1 MKDSLKKGLI
11 IGAAGSAICV
21 LWHHLL
27 TKKMM
32 QLAMDRVAPQDR
44 SNGKMRV
51 SGSPEMIETT
61 EIVKKAA
68 GQLEKS
74 GCDVV
79 EITAHDG
86 ISLIGH
92 WCPCE
97 EPKRTIVAMHGWRSS
112 WSHDFGLIADFW
124 RNNHCSVLYAEQRGQ
139 NNSGGDHMSL
149 GLLERYD
156 CLAWTNWINEK
167 TGKSIPIYLAGVS
180 MGATSVLMASELEL
194 PDNVFGIAADSA
206 FTSLHAIWKHVSESN
221 LHIPYTQQKAK
232 PLYALP
238 GICYESATKQL
249 PEYYP
254 QIHYLQE
261 YTGFPIYADTETH
274 YLTPGERKLETLLAE
289 LEKAEKYIFL
299 EYFIVQEG
307 VMWNSI
313 LEVLK
318 RKTTQGV
325 TVRLI
330 YDDMGCF
337 LTLPKDY
344 AKQLKKHG
352 IQCAVFNP
360 FRPVLTVKQN
370 NRDHR
375 KIAVIDGKVAF
386 TGGINLADEYINA
399 IEKHGHWKDAA
410 IMLKGK
416 AAWSFTLIFLQTWE
430 ICTHTDEDYEIFY
443 PWKEQECPV
452 TAKGFVQPY
461 ADSPMDEEN
470 VGEHVYLHILNNA
483 KKYVY
488 INTPYLIVDDSMLSA
503 LRLAA
508 KSGVDIRIITPHRW
522 DKWWVHMTTRSYY
535 RELIKSG
542 VKIYEYTNGFI
553 HSKTFVSDD
562 RTATVGTTNLD
573 FRSLYL
579 HYECGALL
587 YEAKA
592 VMEVKE
598 DFLQTL
604 EICQQVTEKD
614 CKTNIVVHLLQDI
627 LRLFAPLM

>member
-1 MKDSLKKGLI
+1 MMHQRWLRVLFRRRVLTI
-11 IGAAGSAICV
+11 LLLVIQVYFLVTLVIGGSQISQN
-21 LWHHLL
+21 LSRLL
-27 TKKMM
+27 T
-32 QLAMDRVAPQDR
+32 
-44 SNGKMRV
+44 
-51 SGSPEMIETT
+51 I
-61 EIVKKAA
+61 
-68 GQLEKS
+68 
-74 GCDVV
+74 
-79 EITAHDG
+79 
-86 ISLIGH
+86 ISI
-92 WCPCE
+92 
-97 EPKRTIVAMHGWRSS
+97 
-112 WSHDFGLIADFW
+112 IA
-124 RNNHCSVLYAEQRGQ
+124 VLYIVSRKDKGAYKTAWAILILTFPLF
-139 NNSGGDHMSL
+139 GGLMYILFNAQSSKWRFQKD
-149 GLLERYD
+149 
-156 CLAWTNWINEK
+156 
-167 TGKSIPIYLAGVS
+167 
-180 MGATSVLMASELEL
+180 VL
-194 PDNVFGIAADSA
+194 
-206 FTSLHAIWKHVSESN
+206 H
-221 LHIPYTQQKAK
+221 TQQKAK
-232 PLYALP
+232 PLYDLP
-238 GICYESATKQL
+238 GVCYESATEQF
-249 PEYYP
+249 PEHCT
-254 QIHYLQE
+254 QIHYLQK
-261 YTGFPIYADTETH
+261 YAGFPIYEGTQTQ
-274 YLTPGERKLETLLAE
+274 YLTPGERKLEVLLEE

-318 RKTTQGV
+318 RKAAQGV

-344 AKQLKKHG
+344 AKQLKKYG

-416 AAWSFTLIFLQTWE
+416 AAWSFALIFLQMWE
-430 ICTHTDEDYEIFY
+430 LCTKTDEDYETFY

-452 TAKGFVQPY
+452 AAKGFVQPY

-470 VGEHVYLHILNNA
+470 VGEHVYLQILNNA
-483 KKYVY
+483 KEYVY
-488 INTPYLIVDDSMLSA
+488 INTPYLIVDDSVLSA
-503 LRLAA
+503 LCLAA
-508 KSGVDIRIITPHRW
+508 KSGVDVRIVTPYRW
-522 DKWWVHMTTRSYY
+522 DKWLVHMTTRSYY
-535 RELIKSG
+535 RELIKAG

-553 HSKTFVSDD
+553 HAKTFVSDD

-587 YEAKA
+587 FDSSA

-604 EICQQVTEKD
+604 EICQRVTQKD
-614 CKTNIVVHLLQDI
+614 CDANIVVRLLQDV